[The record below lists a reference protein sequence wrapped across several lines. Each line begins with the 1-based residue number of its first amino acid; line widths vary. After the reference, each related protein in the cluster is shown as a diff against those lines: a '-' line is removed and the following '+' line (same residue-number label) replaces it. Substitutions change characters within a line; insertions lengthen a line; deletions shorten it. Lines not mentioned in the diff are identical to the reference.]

1 MTPKHQLA
9 LRFLA
14 PALVLAVAGGVW
26 WLLGPL
32 VDADP
37 SEIHLRRTY
46 AIGGVSEFLVVL
58 LVSLVIARL
67 ENAGPRHVLSHLR
80 HSALLYLVA
89 AFALYPLA
97 TNNAGHL
104 SHLLGFMLT
113 LAIGAITGDALG
125 LVLGGAHRPEAEA

>member
-1 MTPKHQLA
+1 VTPKHQLA

-14 PALVLAVAGGVW
+14 PALLLAVAGGVW

-32 VDADP
+32 IDADP
-37 SEIHLRRTY
+37 TETHLRRTY
-46 AIGGVSEFLVVL
+46 VIGGASEFLVIF

-67 ENAGPRHVLSHLR
+67 EKAGQRHLLSHLR
-80 HSALLYLVA
+80 HSALLYLVGG
-89 AFALYPLA
+89 FALYPLA

-104 SHLLGFMLT
+104 SHVLGFMLT

-125 LVLGGAHRPEAEA
+125 LVLGSARRAQAEA